1 MAATSPTVVL
11 SSSKVWRIPHS
22 VVCVLPRVQMRWPQF
37 KLADWQR
44 YMMLS
49 TSALIFFMVTF
60 VGYSGYQ

>member
-1 MAATSPTVVL
+1 MQT
-11 SSSKVWRIPHS
+11 
-22 VVCVLPRVQMRWPQF
+22 RWPQF

-49 TSALIFFMVTF
+49 TSALMFFMVTF